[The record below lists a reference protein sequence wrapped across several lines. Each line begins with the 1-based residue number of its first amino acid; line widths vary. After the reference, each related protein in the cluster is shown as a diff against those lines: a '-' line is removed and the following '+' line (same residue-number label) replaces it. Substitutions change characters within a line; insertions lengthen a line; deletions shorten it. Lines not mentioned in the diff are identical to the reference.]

1 MSRIVVGFDGSPAAE
16 AALAVAVE
24 EAQLRKLPLRIVCTW
39 EVPPLEYAGVAFA
52 PAPDYNDA
60 AKQHADTVLA
70 AVAGKVAGSGVEV
83 EAVAISGHAAS
94 VLLEEAKDAKL
105 LVVGTRGRSTL
116 KGLVLGSVS
125 QALAH
130 HCPTP
135 LLIVPAPRGG
145 DTHE

>member
-1 MSRIVVGFDGSPAAE
+1 VTKIVVGFDGSPAAE

-24 EAQLRKLPLRIVCTW
+24 EAQLRKLPLRLVCTW

-52 PAPDYNDA
+52 PAPDYDDA
-60 AKQHADTVLA
+60 AKRHADTVLA
-70 AVAGKVAGSGVEV
+70 AAAASLASSGVEF
-83 EAVAISGHAAS
+83 ETAALAGHAAA

-105 LVVGTRGRSTL
+105 LVVGTRGRGAL

-130 HCPTP
+130 HCVAP
-135 LLIVPAPRGG
+135 LLIVPSAR
-145 DTHE
+145 

>member
-1 MSRIVVGFDGSPAAE
+1 VSRIVVGYDGSPASE

-24 EAQLRKLPLRIVCTW
+24 EAQLRKLPLRLVCTW

-60 AKQHADTVLA
+60 AKRHADTVLA
-70 AVAGKVAGSGVEV
+70 DAVERLASTGVEV
-83 EAVAISGHAAS
+83 ETAAVPGHAAS
-94 VLLEEAKDAKL
+94 VLLEQAEGAKL
-105 LVVGTRGRSTL
+105 LVVGTRGRGAL

-130 HCPTP
+130 HCAVP
-135 LLIVPAPRGG
+135 LLIVP
-145 DTHE
+145 TQHE